1 MIPEED
7 LFIERAGVNSF
18 SNFGL
23 RLLEVDSRLYLPI
36 EKQIRLFITASDV
49 LHS

>member
-7 LFIERAGVNSF
+7 LVVGE
-18 SNFGL
+18 L
-23 RLLEVDSRLYLPI
+23 RLLTVDEKLMLPI
-36 EKQIRLFITASDV
+36 EKQLRLFITASDV

>member
-7 LFIERAGVNSF
+7 LILGR
-18 SNFGL
+18 L
-23 RLLEVDSRLYLPI
+23 RLLEVDTRLILPI
-36 EKQIRLFITASDV
+36 EKQLRLFITANDV